1 MFDYKRNRM
10 RKYTATEIYHFYIT
24 DNHWLFM
31 EKNKMI
37 MILEGIRDTVQGIT
51 RMRIEEAIELI
62 QDITPTELAQLK
74 QAYILKWRE
83 VKEDKTDIVKRLNRY
98 QDRVILVNAN

>member
-1 MFDYKRNRM
+1 MK
-10 RKYTATEIYHFYIT
+10 KYTSNEIYHFYIT
-24 DNHWLFM
+24 DNHWMFI
-31 EKNKMI
+31 EKSKMI
-37 MILEGIRDTVQGIT
+37 LILEGIRDTVQGIT
-51 RMRIEEAIELI
+51 KIRIDEAIELI

-74 QAYILKWRE
+74 QAYILKWRD